1 MESMFP
7 AIRTKFAKKTHTN
20 RGIIEKLHAARQSI
34 NGGQVTAQAV
44 QASAAS
50 IAHIIIQ
57 SRDESFLDIL
67 RHAQRLA
74 KKTPM
79 AADDVY
85 KLHELIDQRM

>member
-7 AIRTKFAKKTHTN
+7 AIRTKFVKKTHN
-20 RGIIEKLHAARQSI
+20 IIQQLHAARQSI
-34 NGGQVTAQAV
+34 AGGQVTVQAV
-44 QASAAS
+44 QASAAT

-57 SRDESFLDIL
+57 SRDESLLDIL

-74 KKTPM
+74 QKTPM
-79 AADDVY
+79 TADDVY